1 LATPS
6 VVHIVCSDR
15 HRNGKTLLARVLV
28 DYLMLDGRD
37 PFVIDAG
44 FPDGPLR
51 SYFPGRTALVDFE
64 TIAGQM
70 KLFDTILGS
79 PGRDYVIDLPSAQTD
94 NFFKASGELGFIDEA
109 RHHGFKIVV
118 LFVVDQ
124 TPDSLKSARA
134 LESPAHPDLMVLVRN
149 AFVGSTLMDVN
160 HRTVIDMPRLDSSIA
175 AFASARRFSFRSFL
189 LDDDQELA
197 AVQKNELKTF
207 LHDMMTGL
215 RDIGPAMSLLKLRQ

>member
-1 LATPS
+1 MATPP

-51 SYFPGRTALVDFE
+51 NYFPGRTALVDFE
-64 TIAGQM
+64 TIPGQM

-79 PGRDYVIDLPSAQTD
+79 PGRDYVIDLPSGQTE
-94 NFFKASGELGFIDEA
+94 NFFKASGELGFIGEA
-109 RHHGFKIVV
+109 RHQGFKIVV

-124 TPDSLKSARA
+124 TPDSLKTAKT
-134 LESPAHPDLMVLVRN
+134 LEAGAQPDAMVLVRN
-149 AFVGSTLMDVN
+149 GFVGSTLVDIS
-160 HRTVIDMPRLDSSIA
+160 HRIVIDMPELDAHIA
-175 AFASARRFSFRSFL
+175 AFAGTRRFSFRGFL
-189 LDDDQELA
+189 LDDDQDLPA
-197 AVQKNELKTF
+197 GQKTKLKTF
-207 LHDMMTGL
+207 LYEMMTGL
-215 RDIGPAMSLLKLRQ
+215 RDIGPATTLRALRN